1 MTVNVLS
8 RMRVFDGFFKIDQ
21 LELQFQKFDGEMSRP
36 LTRLVF
42 ERGDSVAAVLL
53 NTDTKRLIFTRQ
65 FKAPTFKKGP
75 GWITE
80 IIAGMV
86 EEGESPEQALHREIF
101 EESGY
106 RVRAARRISTF
117 YVSPGGTSERIL
129 LYYAEVD
136 NASRESPGGG
146 VASEDE
152 DIQLIE
158 MTFVQALA
166 AVSSGEFQDAKTM
179 LGLLL
184 LKEVLIANE

>member
-1 MTVNVLS
+1 MNVLS